1 MMLGDSSKSQAKS
14 KKITIAR
21 DINTGQPVFLVDL
34 VPGAHLEVL
43 ATHDLPPTES
53 YRSFY
58 RKVVASNI
66 WKRPSP
72 VSSSESTTPTG
83 SNSELLTSTTSSSTS
98 LSSGDV
104 GWTPGVDSAPS
115 PSSTS
120 TASSSTRTRKRK
132 AGSGRNKNLDP
143 NREIK
148 RRRPRTQ
155 VTVPPS
161 TRVLRADGPAV

>member
-66 WKRPSP
+66 WKRPSQD
-72 VSSSESTTPTG
+72 SSKSTTTGASSE
-83 SNSELLTSTTSSSTS
+83 LTSTTSSSTS
-98 LSSGDV
+98 LSSGDL
-104 GWTPGVDSAPS
+104 GLAGVDSAPS

-132 AGSGRNKNLDP
+132 AGLGRNKNLDP